1 MQKITVNQLKK
12 VNFMNGI
19 CKNSFAAEF
28 LKAAVIFMAGGFI
41 YGAIEILYRGH
52 THPSMFLLG
61 GLSLLWVGGLNSFF
75 GKNPPLL
82 LQMAIGSAIITLG
95 EFICGVVVNLWL
107 GMDVWDYSKMP
118 FNIMGQVCLLFV
130 FIWFFLSL
138 PAILIEDYMRS
149 GMFNEPKRVYKR
161 ILFSGA
167 ASKRRICSQNAQK

>member
-1 MQKITVNQLKK
+1 MQKIALNPFRKDS
-12 VNFMNGI
+12 FMKGI
-19 CKNSFAAEF
+19 SKNSFVAEF

-52 THPSMFLLG
+52 THPSMFVLG

-75 GKNPPLL
+75 GKNPPIL

-95 EFICGVVVNLWL
+95 EFVCGVVVNLWL
-107 GMDVWDYSKMP
+107 GMEVWDYSKMP

-138 PAILIEDYMRS
+138 PAILVEDYMRS
-149 GMFNEPKRVYKR
+149 EMFREPKRVYKR
-161 ILFSGA
+161 LLFRGA
-167 ASKRRICSQNAQK
+167 VSNREKLGQIAQK